1 MVPTS
6 IMTLDRAGLRQ
17 LDGLIW
23 AIIAAVAAAVLA
35 SLVLSDFRLVWASF
49 LAPATI
55 ASAFAVGQW
64 LYQTRRPDPRLA
76 AALGSTAQIVAFSA
90 VGAPLSY
97 LAASL
102 NFPLY
107 DHWFEAADKAL
118 GLDWF
123 GLLDWLKGHA
133 TAGFLLRLVY
143 VSLMPQTLVV
153 ILALSL
159 AGRFA
164 ALRIFVL
171 AFVFAALVTIA
182 ISAFW
187 PAQGVWL
194 LHGMTASD
202 GLSLPVSATSWPVF
216 LGLRDG
222 TFRLLMAG
230 GRGRH
235 HYLPQPAFG
244 ARADSRRRALAAAG
258 AAVDRRRPEYDHD
271 GVDPD
276 LRFSLFHRH
285 AGGHRHCGCLPVSRA
300 RDGAA
305 RKPAASG
312 AGSNATSGTRHYRPL
327 EHFPAK

>member
-230 GRGRH
+230 GAEGIITFPSLHSALALILAVALWPLPALRWIGVGLNTIMMVSIPIYGS
-235 HYLPQPAFG
+235 HYFTDMLAG
-244 ARADSRRRALAAAG
+244 IVIAVACLLAARAMVQRANQPRPALAATPLQELATT
-258 AAVDRRRPEYDHD
+258 
-271 GVDPD
+271 
-276 LRFSLFHRH
+276 
-285 AGGHRHCGCLPVSRA
+285 A
-300 RDGAA
+300 R
-305 RKPAASG
+305 
-312 AGSNATSGTRHYRPL
+312 
-327 EHFPAK
+327 

>member
-123 GLLDWLKGHA
+123 GLLDWLEGHA

-230 GRGRH
+230 GAEGIITFPSLHSALALILAVALWPLPALRWIGVGLNTIMMVSIPIDGS
-235 HYLPQPAFG
+235 HYFTDMLAG
-244 ARADSRRRALAAAG
+244 IVIAVACLLAARAMVQRANQPRPALAATPLQELATT
-258 AAVDRRRPEYDHD
+258 
-271 GVDPD
+271 
-276 LRFSLFHRH
+276 
-285 AGGHRHCGCLPVSRA
+285 A
-300 RDGAA
+300 R
-305 RKPAASG
+305 
-312 AGSNATSGTRHYRPL
+312 
-327 EHFPAK
+327 

>member
-1 MVPTS
+1 MIPTC

-23 AIIAAVAAAVLA
+23 AMIAAVAAAVLA

-55 ASAFAVGQW
+55 ASAFAAGQW

-123 GLLDWLKGHA
+123 RLLDWLKGHA

-202 GLSLPVSATSWPVF
+202 GRSMPVSATSWPVF

-230 GRGRH
+230 GAEGIITFPSLHSALALILAVALWPLPALRWIGVGLNTIMMVSIPIDGS
-235 HYLPQPAFG
+235 HYFTDMLAG
-244 ARADSRRRALAAAG
+244 IVIAVACLLAARAMVQRANQPRPALAATPLQELATT
-258 AAVDRRRPEYDHD
+258 
-271 GVDPD
+271 
-276 LRFSLFHRH
+276 
-285 AGGHRHCGCLPVSRA
+285 A
-300 RDGAA
+300 R
-305 RKPAASG
+305 
-312 AGSNATSGTRHYRPL
+312 
-327 EHFPAK
+327 